1 MMRNRPS
8 SLSAPLRTIGLSLL
22 ALLAGCSQ
30 RGDDASAIV
39 SRFGDPES
47 GRRVV
52 ARLECGMC
60 HAIPGVA
67 GTTGGVGPPLA
78 GFAQRRYFAG
88 SQPNEPER
96 VLQWILDPPSLS
108 PSTAMPRMPID
119 PDEARDVVAYLYT
132 LR

>member
-1 MMRNRPS
+1 MRALT
-8 SLSAPLRTIGLSLL
+8 SLLPVCLRTIGLSLL
-22 ALLAGCSQ
+22 ALLTSCMPRSE
-30 RGDDASAIV
+30 DASGIV
-39 SRFGDPES
+39 ARFGDPEA
-47 GRRVV
+47 GRRII
-52 ARLECGMC
+52 ARIECGMC

-96 VLQWILDPPSLS
+96 VLQWILNPPSLS

>member
-1 MMRNRPS
+1 MRVRS
-8 SLSAPLRTIGLSLL
+8 SLLSAFLRTIGLSLV
-22 ALLAGCSQ
+22 ALLTSCAP
-30 RGDDASAIV
+30 RGDDATGIV
-39 SRFGDPES
+39 ARIGDPEA
-47 GRRVV
+47 GRRVI
-52 ARLECGMC
+52 ARVECGMC